1 MIFGEAEL
9 VFDPLKGLFISE
21 NNSTNWPNDPVL
33 HFFEVLLARFYST
46 FNICLAFVKLFK
58 PFPYLLNLSSY
69 WAF

>member
-33 HFFEVLLARFYST
+33 HFVEVLLARF
-46 FNICLAFVKLFK
+46 
-58 PFPYLLNLSSY
+58 
-69 WAF
+69 